1 MAAFEFSPIAESLK
15 LELKCPVCGC
25 NFVTDA
31 LEVPSPNFLAETHAE
46 STEYELYTEL
56 CPQCE
61 RPFDISI
68 FNGFGGGSGDVDVD
82 DDCLLGYEEQF
93 GDEGY
98 DFDKELFDAS
108 HSEIAQL
115 VYAIED
121 LSSDV
126 RGKLY
131 RLLYAKAITN
141 LETYLGDVLKK
152 YVLTD
157 EKYLRLYAEKYP
169 PFAKEK
175 LFDDMDVLREKVREA
190 LDGLLY
196 HNIWKQKGIYRE
208 VLDVDFSEIGKLT
221 EAVKI
226 RHDIVHR
233 NGKNKEGEE
242 CVITKNDVLKVA
254 DLVNEFIYM
263 VDCSLPVLEKKSTPV
278 YMAIVSKSGILGE

>member
-1 MAAFEFSPIAESLK
+1 MKNL
-15 LELKCPVCGC
+15 L
-25 NFVTDA
+25 
-31 LEVPSPNFLAETHAE
+31 
-46 STEYELYTEL
+46 
-56 CPQCE
+56 
-61 RPFDISI
+61 
-68 FNGFGGGSGDVDVD
+68 
-82 DDCLLGYEEQF
+82 CLLGYEEQF

-141 LETYLGDVLKK
+141 LEAYLGDVLKK

-208 VLDVDFSEIGKLT
+208 VLDVDFRERIGVLGT
-221 EAVKI
+221 DDVSLWS
-226 RHDIVHR
+226 V
-233 NGKNKEGEE
+233 GKVFEERGEE
-242 CVITKNDVLKVA
+242 RK
-254 DLVNEFIYM
+254 
-263 VDCSLPVLEKKSTPV
+263 
-278 YMAIVSKSGILGE
+278 IV